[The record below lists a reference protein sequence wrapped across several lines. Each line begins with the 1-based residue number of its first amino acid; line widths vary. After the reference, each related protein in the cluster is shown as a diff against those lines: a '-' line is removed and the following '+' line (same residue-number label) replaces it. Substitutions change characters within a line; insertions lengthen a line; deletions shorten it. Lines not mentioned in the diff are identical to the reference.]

1 MTDAADTN
9 LGNFTLVSNETENY
23 CRLKVNITMKNSEK

>member
-1 MTDAADTN
+1 MTDAADTS

-23 CRLKVNITMKNSEK
+23 CRLKVNITMNSEK